1 MDLASKFGHIAPVDS
16 NADIFMP
23 NMYVF
28 QNGYGPVNLLYWHEA
43 KYDRPLLLITNL
55 DHAPLA
61 ASYYRKR
68 YHIETF
74 FGDVKSRGFNISRTK
89 IEDPERLFNLMIV
102 ACLAFI
108 LAILFE
114 FEARR
119 SKYLPQFCR
128 KDRIDSLS
136 VFQLGLRGLLFYI
149 KRRLLISS
157 NFQTTS
163 RNLIVYGNE

>member
-1 MDLASKFGHIAPVDS
+1 MPKIIKDTLIADNSQMDLASKFGHIAPVDS

-23 NMYVF
+23 NRYVF
-28 QNGYGPVNLLYWHEA
+28 QNGYGPVDLLYWHEA
-43 KYDRPLLLITNL
+43 KYDRPLFLTTNL

-74 FGDVKSRGFNISRTK
+74 FDNTKSIGFNICRTK
-89 IEDPERLFNLMIV
+89 IEDPERLFNLMILV
-102 ACLAFI
+102 CLVFI

-114 FEARR
+114 FEARQ

-128 KDRIDSLS
+128 KDRIDSL
-136 VFQLGLRGLLFYI
+136 FL
-149 KRRLLISS
+149 
-157 NFQTTS
+157 TW
-163 RNLIVYGNE
+163 IVRPYSE